1 MDSRITL
8 THGCSLSNLPLF
20 VAETA
25 GLFEAEGLDVEVP
38 LFTTLSSSSDI
49 IASGESDLGT
59 VAFTEPLIDASR
71 DNPPIIVGGSG
82 LMGITVMAQPG
93 IADAG
98 QLKGRRAGTFRR
110 DPLEVLLHDAL
121 AVHGLGFDDLEIVYL
136 DDIEDALADFENGA
150 IDAITVAEPHGTRLA
165 RNGAVLLSDGTE
177 LWGDPFPDTV
187 LVATAEFLESRP
199 EQVSAAL
206 RAMIRAEEM
215 IAADPNGMLDHAVR
229 HYPDYDRADL
239 EAGARRQPPCIDIRH
254 LEHVIYDRWDSLQ
267 SLGLVPR
274 SDQPPPNVV
283 SFDLL
288 AAELDHVG
296 RTGPDPS

>member
-1 MDSRITL
+1 MDSSITL

-25 GLFEAEGLDVEVP
+25 GLFEAEGLDVQVP
-38 LFTTLSSSSDI
+38 HFTTLSSTSDI
-49 IASGESDLGT
+49 MESGVSELGT

-93 IADAG
+93 VADAG
-98 QLKGRRAGTFRR
+98 QLKGCRAGTFRR

-121 AVHGLGFDDLEIVYL
+121 AAHGLGFDDLEIVYL
-136 DDIEDALADFENGA
+136 DDIEDALADFENGT
-150 IDAITVAEPHGTRLA
+150 IDAITVAEPHATRLA
-165 RNGAVLLSDGTE
+165 RSGAVLLSDGTE
-177 LWGDPFPDTV
+177 LWGNPFPDTV
-187 LVATAEFLESRP
+187 LVATAGFLASQP
-199 EQVSAAL
+199 ERVSAAL
-206 RAMIRAEEM
+206 RAMIRAEAM
-215 IAADPNGMLDHAVR
+215 IAADPDGMLDHAVR

-274 SDQPPPNVV
+274 SDRPPPDVV

-288 AAELDHVG
+288 TAELEHAG
-296 RTGPDPS
+296 LAGPSPS

>member
-1 MDSRITL
+1 MDPRITL

-38 LFTTLSSSSDI
+38 QFTTLSSSSDI

-82 LMGITVMAQPG
+82 LMGIAVMAHPG

-98 QLKGRRAGTFRR
+98 RLKGRKAGTFRR

-121 AVHGLGFDDLEIVYL
+121 AVHGLGFDDLEIAYL
-136 DDIEDALADFENGA
+136 DDIEDALADFENGT
-150 IDAITVAEPHGTRLA
+150 IDAITVAEPHATRLA
-165 RNGAVLLSDGTE
+165 QSGAVMLSDGTE
-177 LWGDPFPDTV
+177 LWGNPFPDTV
-187 LVATAEFLESRP
+187 LVATAGFLESRP
-199 EQVSAAL
+199 EHVSAAL

-215 IAADPNGMLDHAVR
+215 ITADPNGMVAHAVR
-229 HYPDYDRADL
+229 HYPDYDQVDL

-274 SDQPPPNVV
+274 SDRPPPNVV

-288 AAELDHVG
+288 TAELERAG
-296 RTGPDPS
+296 RTGPNPS